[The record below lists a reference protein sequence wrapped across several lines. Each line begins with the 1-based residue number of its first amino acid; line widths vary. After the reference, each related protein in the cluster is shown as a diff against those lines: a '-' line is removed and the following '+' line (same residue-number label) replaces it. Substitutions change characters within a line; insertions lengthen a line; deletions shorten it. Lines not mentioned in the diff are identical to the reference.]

1 VAHTYNPS
9 NSRSRDQE
17 NHGSKP
23 ARARGVAQGECP
35 EFKPQYRKKNKKNKK
50 KHISTKNFLK
60 AHVYL
65 RKVYVKFY

>member
-1 VAHTYNPS
+1 MVQSQPGLEEWLKGNAQSSSPS
-9 NSRSRDQE
+9 T
-17 NHGSKP
+17 
-23 ARARGVAQGECP
+23 A
-35 EFKPQYRKKNKKNKK
+35 KKKKKNKK